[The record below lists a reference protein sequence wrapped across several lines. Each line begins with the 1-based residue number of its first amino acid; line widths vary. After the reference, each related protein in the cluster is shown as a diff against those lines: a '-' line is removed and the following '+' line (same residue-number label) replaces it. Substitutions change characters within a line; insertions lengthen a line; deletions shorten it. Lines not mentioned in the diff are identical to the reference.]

1 MRSTPWFLPAPIAK
15 ACPTKKPCAGSPK
28 RVELSLTPSSS
39 GLSSPSRRQRCPPYS
54 PPLAHRFPPPCRPT
68 AKASAGKLV
77 WNQVFT
83 LENFPGFPLYFYARF
98 FPYVGRKDR
107 TGFRRACLPQRQGWG
122 SVFPEDFHPPSRL
135 THASRIWQAD
145 ELREGG

>member
-15 ACPTKKPCAGSPK
+15 ACPTKRLCGGSMSQ
-28 RVELSLTPSSS
+28 VVLSLTLLSS
-39 GLSSPSRRQRCPPYS
+39 GLSSLSRKRKCPPSS
-54 PPLAHRFPPPCRPT
+54 PPPALRFPQPCKPLCQ
-68 AKASAGKLV
+68 AAAGESL

-83 LENFPGFPLYFYARF
+83 LENFPGFPLYFCPRF

-122 SVFPEDFHPPSRL
+122 RSFRKVLHP
-135 THASRIWQAD
+135 H
-145 ELREGG
+145 G